1 MDVSCPER
9 LILEHVTSRW
19 GVLVLCELLD
29 GAVLRFSELRRAV
42 GGVSEKMLTQTLR
55 TLERDGF
62 VLRRALPV
70 IPPHVTYS
78 LTPLGREAAGQVRA
92 LSVWTAA
99 AVPAVLSA
107 RTAYDAAHSPV
118 GSPTL

>member
-9 LILEHVTSRW
+9 VILEHVTSRW

-29 GAVLRFSELRRAV
+29 GAELRFSALRRAI
-42 GGVSEKMLTQTLR
+42 GIVSEKMLTQTLR

-78 LTPLGREAAGQVRA
+78 LTPLGLEAAARVHA
-92 LSVWTAA
+92 LSVWTADA
-99 AVPAVLSA
+99 APAVLSA
-107 RTAYDAAHSPV
+107 RTAYDAAHPSP
-118 GSPTL
+118 S